1 MSDTTSLIAI
11 GREPK
16 RKIFYECGTW
26 FLIRPAHSSR
36 EFSVF
41 AEERR
46 ALKGDINYMAF
57 VSNDHV
63 LTQFKKVPEKD
74 EEGKIISLSELDKS
88 NKKSKKTIVFES
100 NGMIKPQ
107 SKEV

>member
-1 MSDTTSLIAI
+1 MAKHVSQDATVFDLDKNVDHIALERVKVQQMPDTTSLIAV

-41 AEERR
+41 AEERK
-46 ALKGDINYMAF
+46 AVSHDINFMAF
-57 VSNDHV
+57 VTNDHV
-63 LTQFKKVPEKD
+63 LT
-74 EEGKIISLSELDKS
+74 
-88 NKKSKKTIVFES
+88 
-100 NGMIKPQ
+100 
-107 SKEV
+107 

>member
-1 MSDTTSLIAI
+1 
-11 GREPK
+11 
-16 RKIFYECGTW
+16 
-26 FLIRPAHSSR
+26 
-36 EFSVF
+36 
-41 AEERR
+41 
-46 ALKGDINYMAF
+46 MAF

>member
-1 MSDTTSLIAI
+1 MPDTTSLIAV

-41 AEERR
+41 AEERK
-46 ALKGDINYMAF
+46 AASHFINFMSF
-57 VSNDHV
+57 VTNDHV
-63 LTQFKKVPEKD
+63 LTQFKKIPKKD
-74 EEGKIISLSELDKS
+74 EENRILETSKGSIEI
-88 NKKSKKTIVFES
+88 NRKKTIVFGS
-100 NGMIKPQ
+100 NGMIQP
-107 SKEV
+107 